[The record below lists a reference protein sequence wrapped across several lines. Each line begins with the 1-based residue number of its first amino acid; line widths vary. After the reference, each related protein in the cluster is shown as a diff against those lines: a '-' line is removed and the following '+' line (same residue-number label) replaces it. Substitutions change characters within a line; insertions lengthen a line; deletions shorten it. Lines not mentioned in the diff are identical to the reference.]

1 MPFYSHVQN
10 CWRIPN
16 FTLRVSLT
24 TPKIEFIAQYAQTID
39 SHPSKR
45 RIQYLMAPSVAAAK
59 KARIQA
65 KIELGMPPL
74 TIFEEEHVSLRTVQR
89 FATNYRR
96 FSQLNPPK
104 ALYQG
109 RPRTI
114 TPEMEEVS
122 PLFVFYRC
130 FYIR

>member
-1 MPFYSHVQN
+1 MPAAIS
-10 CWRIPN
+10 
-16 FTLRVSLT
+16 
-24 TPKIEFIAQYAQTID
+24 
-39 SHPSKR
+39 
-45 RIQYLMAPSVAAAK
+45 AAAK
-59 KARIQA
+59 ARIEA

-74 TIFEEEHVSLRTVQR
+74 TIFEEEHVALRTIQR

-96 FSQLNPPK
+96 FGSIQAPK
-104 ALYQG
+104 GLKQG

-122 PLFVFYRC
+122 PWFVFCRC